1 MSKQKLSQDE
11 IDKIVVAGRVVGKP
25 TSLGGGVVDVDFFI
39 GMNYDNIWQYKLWQN
54 MLYRAYCPKHK
65 LRFPTYVGVTVCNE
79 WLYFG
84 NFLEWVNREV
94 GYGGHKKGFALDKD
108 LLIKGNKV
116 YCPEACSFV
125 PDAVNL
131 LLGSNAAIRGSL
143 PIGVSQMKKSG
154 TYRARLKC
162 WGAEKHLGSFK
173 TPEEASA
180 AYKIAKEAHV
190 KIVATQHRDSVK
202 PAVYEALMNWKVEE

>member
-11 IDKIVVAGRVVGKP
+11 IDKIVVAGRIVGKP
-25 TSLGGGVVDVDFFI
+25 TVCGVGFNDVFFQVKI
-39 GMNYDNIWQYKLWQN
+39 GAKLIWQYRLWQN
-54 MLYRAYCPKHK
+54 MLARAYCPKYK

-84 NFLEWVNREV
+84 NFLEWLNREV

-108 LLIKGNKV
+108 LLLKGNKV

-125 PDAVNL
+125 PDAINL
-131 LLGSNAAIRGSL
+131 LLVDSGAIRGEWPVGVCFNKRNGKFMAGLSL
-143 PIGVSQMKKSG
+143 DGRRKYIG
-154 TYRARLKC
+154 L
-162 WGAEKHLGSFK
+162 FI

-202 PAVYEALMNWKVEE
+202 PAVYEALMNWKVEK

>member
-11 IDKIVVAGRVVGKP
+11 IDKIVVANRVVGKP

-84 NFLEWVNREV
+84 NFL
-94 GYGGHKKGFALDKD
+94 
-108 LLIKGNKV
+108 
-116 YCPEACSFV
+116 
-125 PDAVNL
+125 
-131 LLGSNAAIRGSL
+131 
-143 PIGVSQMKKSG
+143 
-154 TYRARLKC
+154 ARVI
-162 WGAEKHLGSFK
+162 S
-173 TPEEASA
+173 
-180 AYKIAKEAHV
+180 
-190 KIVATQHRDSVK
+190 
-202 PAVYEALMNWKVEE
+202 

>member
-1 MSKQKLSQDE
+1 MKRKLSQAE
-11 IDKIVVAGRVVGKP
+11 IDKLVTVDRIVATP

-54 MLYRAYCPKHK
+54 MLYRAYCPKYK
-65 LRFPTYVGVTVCNE
+65 QKFPTYVGVTVCSE

-125 PDAVNL
+125 PDAINL
-131 LLGSNAAIRGSL
+131 LLGSNAAIRGGL
-143 PIGVSQMKKSG
+143 PIGVSKLKGSD

-162 WGAEKHLGSFK
+162 WGSEKHLGCYK
-173 TPEEASA
+173 TPAAASA

-190 KIVATQHRDSVK
+190 KVVATQHRDSIK